1 MSQLNSLLESAN
13 TYKSLQS
20 DSARLANKW
29 SKTGLLEGMASET
42 DKNNMSM
49 ILENQAKQLVTE
61 NTQTGGGAATF
72 TAGTGAAGQWA
83 GVALPLV
90 RKVFGQ
96 IAAKEFV
103 SVQPMNLPSGLVFY
117 LDFQYGGTQVAS
129 PANAANAAK
138 TPFATGTSMYGTPSP
153 VNPAT
158 NTSGFGNAATGGL
171 YGAGRFGYSTQNFT
185 AAAVTANICTIGNA
199 DFYFDL
205 EADSTYPFVLTG
217 VAAQNLNG
225 VQISQ
230 ASTVTKVNAL
240 ATTSANA
247 VTTML
252 QTNYDTKALTGF
264 YLIGTNGVAFGSLPA
279 FTKIELGA
287 IFVAPTNAGGN
298 GTAGT
303 YAAARTVSVIPAG
316 ATAVANGIFFAAN
329 GGALGTDDFNVSP
342 TTSTSVNGRG
352 FTMNVLGFGA
362 AVPTAIV
369 NNPGS
374 GYAAGDV
381 LTFSALAYPLNGAT
395 SGLCTFNVAAAVLPA
410 AGVISWF
417 GLGTITAGVTAG
429 WVQDAAAG
437 AVNGNDTVGGIIC
450 QQTLQPTDNNRGDFE
465 DGNAALGAALYN
477 TPIAIPEINVA
488 MSSEAIVAKTKKLKA
503 VWTPEF
509 AQDLNAYHSLDAEA
523 ELTSIMSEYIS
534 LEIDQEILA
543 MLIESAGAGD
553 EYWSAVNNTAIGV
566 DGVIN
571 APNAGGAGVGTG
583 LGFFNSQGQW
593 FQTLGTKVQKLS
605 NIIHQRTLRGGANFM
620 VCSPTVATIIESI
633 PGFASNSD
641 GDAAKMSYAFG
652 VQKAGSMNGR
662 YQVYKNPYM
671 TDNTM
676 LLGYR
681 GGQFLEAGAV
691 FAPYI
696 PLIMTPLVYDPT
708 TFTPRKGLLTRY
720 AKKMLRPEF
729 YGRIYVSGLNTL

>member
-20 DSARLANKW
+20 DAARLANKW

-61 NTQTGGGAATF
+61 NSQTGGGNATF
-72 TAGTGAAGQWA
+72 NAGTGAAGQWA

-117 LDFQYGGTQVAS
+117 LDFQYGGTQINS

-138 TPFATGTSMYGTPSP
+138 QPFANGTSLYGTRTAPTAAGAAGRAP
-153 VNPAT
+153 
-158 NTSGFGNAATGGL
+158 GFGNLASGGL
-171 YGAGRFGYSTQNFT
+171 YGAGRFGYSTQNFFPNAAT
-185 AAAVTANICTIGNA
+185 AAIGGVGNA
-199 DFYFDL
+199 DFYLDL
-205 EADSTYPFVLTG
+205 DADSTFPFALTG
-217 VAAQNLNG
+217 IAAQAFDGL
-225 VQISQ
+225 QQSS
-230 ASTVTKVNAL
+230 ATTVTKVNFP
-240 ATTSANA
+240 ATTSGIAA
-247 VTTML
+247 TTML
-252 QTNYDTKALTGF
+252 QTFADLEAVEGF
-264 YLIGTNGVAFGSLPA
+264 YLGNVTNAGLATQTFNLFANSLPA
-279 FTKIELGA
+279 FTKINQGA
-287 IFVAPTNAGGN
+287 YFPAVTVGAASYIGAASTVPLAEVGGVAITSTAAGIDLD
-298 GTAGT
+298 
-303 YAAARTVSVIPAG
+303 VK
-316 ATAVANGIFFAAN
+316 
-329 GGALGTDDFNVSP
+329 P
-342 TTSTSVNGRG
+342 TTSTSVNGVG
-352 FTMNVLGFGA
+352 LTLNFFGVA
-362 AVPTAIV
+362 GGATTEIYV
-369 NNPGS
+369 NNPGR

-381 LTFSALAYPLNGAT
+381 LTFSVAARAT
-395 SGLCTFNVAAAVLPA
+395 SAAGAGTGAAAVTLTLAAGSIPA

-417 GLGTITAGVTAG
+417 GLGTISAAGVTAG
-429 WVQDAAAG
+429 WVTSLVAG
-437 AVNGNDTVGGIIC
+437 GVNNVTSGFVC
-450 QQTLQPTDNNRGDFE
+450 QQTLQPSDNNRGDFE
-465 DGNAALGAALYN
+465 DGNSALGQAVAPITN

-553 EYWSAVNNTAIGV
+553 EYWSATNNLAIG
-566 DGVIN
+566 
-571 APNAGGAGVGTG
+571 AGGVVNAN
-583 LGFFNSQGQW
+583 LNFFNSQGQW

-671 TDNTM
+671 TDNTI

-696 PLIMTPLVYDPT
+696 PLIMTPMVYDPT

-729 YGRIYVSGLNTL
+729 YGRIFVSNLNTL

>member
-13 TYKSLQS
+13 SYKSLQS
-20 DSARLANKW
+20 DAARLADKW
-29 SKTGLLEGMASET
+29 SKTGLLEGMVSET

-61 NTQTGGGAATF
+61 NTQTGGGTATF
-72 TAGTGAAGQWA
+72 TPGTGAAGQWA

-117 LDFQYGGTQVAS
+117 LDFQYGGTQVNS
-129 PANAANAAK
+129 PVNAANAAK
-138 TPFATGTSMYGTPSP
+138 QPFANGSSLYGTPSP

-158 NTSGFGNAATGGL
+158 NTSGFGNAAAGGL
-171 YGAGRFGYSTQNFT
+171 YGAGRFGYSTQNFNVAVG
-185 AAAVTANICTIGNA
+185 AATANLCIVRNA
-199 DFYFDL
+199 DWYLDL
-205 EADSTYPFVLTG
+205 DADSTYPFVLTG

-225 VQISQ
+225 VQIAQ
-230 ASTVTKVNAL
+230 ASTVTGVSAA
-240 ATTSANA
+240 ATTSAAAGN
-247 VTTML
+247 TML
-252 QTNYDTKALTGF
+252 QTFADLEAIEGF
-264 YLIGTNGVAFGSLPA
+264 YLVSNAAGNALLATQLPA
-279 FTKIELGA
+279 FTKLVQGGVFI
-287 IFVAPTNAGGN
+287 APTVGAATLVGTTKAADSVSLIPGAQAVAAGN
-298 GTAGT
+298 GA
-303 YAAARTVSVIPAG
+303 
-316 ATAVANGIFFAAN
+316 
-329 GGALGTDDFNVSP
+329 ALGTDDFNVSP

-352 FTMNVLGFGA
+352 LTVDVLGFGA
-362 AVPTAIV
+362 NQPTVIV
-369 NNPGS
+369 NNPGE
-374 GYAAGDV
+374 GYVAGDV
-381 LTFSALAYPLNGAT
+381 LTFSALAYPNNGAT
-395 SGLCTFNVAAAVLPA
+395 AGLLTITINAGMLPA

-417 GLGTITAGVTAG
+417 GLGTITAGVSAG
-429 WVQDAAAG
+429 WVVDTGAG
-437 AVNGNDTVGGIIC
+437 VNSTTTGFNC
-450 QQTLQPTDNNRGDFE
+450 QQTLQPSDNNRGDFE
-465 DGNAALGAALYN
+465 DGNAALGAAGFN

-488 MSSEAIVAKTKKLKA
+488 MSSEAIVAKTRKLKA

-534 LEIDQEILA
+534 LEIDQEILS

-553 EYWSAVNNTAIGV
+553 EYWSAQNNLAIGQ
-566 DGVIN
+566 DGVVN
-571 APNAGGAGVGTG
+571 GN
-583 LGFFNSQGQW
+583 LNFFNSQGQW

-620 VCSPTVATIIESI
+620 VCSPSVATIIESI

-671 TDNTM
+671 TDNTI

-691 FAPYI
+691 FSPYI

-729 YGRIYVSGLNTL
+729 YGRIFVSNLNTI